1 MTLRNPI
8 RTAVLAAI
16 TLTLAGCAESPARY
30 WFDRAGEEKRITA
43 EHDTRCRSYGA
54 KLGTPAYV
62 NCMAQLDATDRVV
75 REMAEDDAF
84 DIASRNTKR

>member
-1 MTLRNPI
+1 MTLRNPT
-8 RTAVLAAI
+8 RTAVLAALA
-16 TLTLAGCAESPARY
+16 LTLSGCAGSPARY
-30 WFDRAGEEKRITA
+30 WFDRAGEEKRLAA

-54 KLGTPAYV
+54 KPGTPAYV